1 MAYCASRFSTV
12 RRPTREVRV
21 GSVGVGGTNPVRI
34 QSMTTSDTQDVP
46 ATVRQSIA
54 LAEVGCEIVRVTA
67 PNVQAARCLKDI
79 RAGLT
84 AAGWGNIPLVADIH
98 FLPQAAMEAVEHV
111 EKVRVNPGNY
121 ADKKRFAVR
130 DYSDADYERELQR
143 LHDAFSPLVRRS
155 KELGR
160 AMRIGTNHGSLSDR
174 IMNRYGDTPLG
185 MVESALEFL
194 RIAQSHGYHDIILSM
209 KSSNPKVMIEA
220 YRQLVSRMD
229 AEQMHY
235 PLHLGVTEAGDGEDG
250 RIKGSIGIG
259 SLLLDGLGDTIRV
272 SLTEDSVYEIPVA
285 RMIADKAMSLWRQTD
300 GKAAESDSVDPY
312 HFTRRVTAALPLGSG
327 SCTGP
332 EEPPRVITRI
342 ADPGHLAEALAA
354 LASPRMRDTPA
365 EGLLVPITCAGDL
378 GRLGQALKGADCP
391 FAFLVLEV
399 AAAVTLV
406 EVRAFLSEA
415 RSKVVVLRRYGAE
428 DGAELED
435 WAGLAAA
442 TGHFVAIDSNA
453 GALSRLSRTLAR
465 IGEGRLIVT
474 CSEPSREEGDNP
486 VGAYRRIAEAL
497 KEAGC
502 RAPIW
507 IRNTERTAVR
517 ADGSFLSR
525 LIEASFL
532 TGSLLCDGLGDLVS
546 IETEADPVRSVRV
559 AYNVLQGAGARVSKA
574 EFVACPSC
582 GRTLFDLQTTTQR
595 IRSQTAHLK
604 GVKIAIMGCIVNG
617 PGEMADADFGYVGG
631 APGRINLYVGKQCV
645 QYNIPQTE
653 ADERLISLIKER
665 GKWAEPEFAQ
675 A

>member
-1 MAYCASRFSTV
+1 M
-12 RRPTREVRV
+12 
-21 GSVGVGGTNPVRI
+21 
-34 QSMTTSDTQDVP
+34 
-46 ATVRQSIA
+46 
-54 LAEVGCEIVRVTA
+54 
-67 PNVQAARCLKDI
+67 
-79 RAGLT
+79 
-84 AAGWGNIPLVADIH
+84 
-98 FLPQAAMEAVEHV
+98 
-111 EKVRVNPGNY
+111 
-121 ADKKRFAVR
+121 
-130 DYSDADYERELQR
+130 
-143 LHDAFSPLVRRS
+143 
-155 KELGR
+155 
-160 AMRIGTNHGSLSDR
+160 
-174 IMNRYGDTPLG
+174 
-185 MVESALEFL
+185 
-194 RIAQSHGYHDIILSM
+194 
-209 KSSNPKVMIEA
+209 
-220 YRQLVSRMD
+220 
-229 AEQMHY
+229 
-235 PLHLGVTEAGDGEDG
+235 
-250 RIKGSIGIG
+250 
-259 SLLLDGLGDTIRV
+259 
-272 SLTEDSVYEIPVA
+272 
-285 RMIADKAMSLWRQTD
+285 
-300 GKAAESDSVDPY
+300 
-312 HFTRRVTAALPLGSG
+312 
-327 SCTGP
+327 
-332 EEPPRVITRI
+332 
-342 ADPGHLAEALAA
+342 
-354 LASPRMRDTPA
+354 
-365 EGLLVPITCAGDL
+365 
-378 GRLGQALKGADCP
+378 
-391 FAFLVLEV
+391 
-399 AAAVTLV
+399 
-406 EVRAFLSEA
+406 
-415 RSKVVVLRRYGAE
+415 
-428 DGAELED
+428 
-435 WAGLAAA
+435 
-442 TGHFVAIDSNA
+442 
-453 GALSRLSRTLAR
+453 
-465 IGEGRLIVT
+465 IVT